1 MKVQV
6 ILTPV
11 GAPPKRSLFD
21 TINLKKA
28 IHKADTR
35 QADTRQPQGRQALG
49 RQKAGRHGVQRNP
62 K

>member
-1 MKVQV
+1 MNL
-6 ILTPV
+6 I

-28 IHKADTR
+28 SHKADTR
-35 QADTRQPQGRQALG
+35 QADTRQPQGRQALA
-49 RQKAGRHGVQRNP
+49 RQKAGRRCVQRYP